1 MRLVRS
7 VCRSGQNTSNGSGQK
22 CSSGVGEL
30 VKNVCKSV
38 HHWSVVSARG
48 KGLFECLQEGAKLVK
63 RLQEQKELVKP
74 DWQELMEFI

>member
-1 MRLVRS
+1 MVQS
-7 VCRSGQNTSNGSGQK
+7 
-22 CSSGVGEL
+22 
-30 VKNVCKSV
+30 VCKSV

-74 DWQELMEFI
+74 NWQELMEFI